1 MLINTKLHLGFS
13 LVVGKNHTIG
23 ASKKMII
30 LFLMP
35 SLVFIGGL
43 TTSNPSIVAGQELN
57 GQFHYPFGITV
68 DQTSGNVYVAD
79 TFNQRIQV
87 FTRTGNFIG
96 AWNIDT

>member
-1 MLINTKLHLGFS
+1 MINTKLLLGFS

-23 ASKKMII
+23 ASKKKII

-43 TTSNPSIVAGQELN
+43 ITSNPSIVEGQQ

-68 DQTSGNVYVAD
+68 DQTSG
-79 TFNQRIQV
+79 
-87 FTRTGNFIG
+87 
-96 AWNIDT
+96 